1 MTLDHVVIARDRY
14 SLESTRD
21 HERVHVRQCEVWG
34 PLFVPAPTLRP
45 VSGRYYAAAISTST
59 TGSRSG
65 PSKRAR
71 VGAET

>member
-1 MTLDHVVIARDRY
+1 MTLDHVVIARDRD

-34 PLFVPAPTLRP
+34 PLFVPAYLAASL
-45 VSGRYYAAAISTST
+45 SGRYYAAAISTST
-59 TGSRSG
+59 TASRSR